1 MKGSCMLAFILEFV
15 LVAEFIFMY
24 FLYSREKKN
33 SLLFVLLLLF
43 IILTAGLI
51 SRNWVYA
58 GLF

>member
-1 MKGSCMLAFILEFV
+1 MLAFILEFV

-33 SLLFVLLLLF
+33 TILFVLLLLF

-51 SRNWVYA
+51 SRSWVYA